1 MELKGMLDKLVNR
14 ENEYSSLS
22 AKEKKFINAYEK
34 TLGDDATPK
43 VLEKARDTMNAI
55 DLTSEEKSKF
65 KSMTM
70 KDQNKQYKSKG
81 GDTPKN
87 NKKKDKIAVMIA
99 VGKPKMAYGG
109 SIKGKKHFYS
119 GGGTATDKLPN
130 KGTKAL
136 AQTEKGRNALRNM
149 GLLKNGNKT
158 T

>member
-14 ENEYSSLS
+14 KNKYSDLS
-22 AKEKKFINAYEK
+22 ATEKKFVNAYEK
-34 TLGDDATPK
+34 TLGNDATPK
-43 VLEKARDTMNAI
+43 VLEEARDTMNSL
-55 DLTSEEKSKF
+55 DLTREEKSKL

-70 KDQNKQYKSKG
+70 EDQNKKYNKG
-81 GDTPKN
+81 GDNPK
-87 NKKKDKIAVMIA
+87 NKKKKDRIAVMIA

-136 AQTEKGRNALRNM
+136 AQTEKGRDALRNM

>member
-1 MELKGMLDKLVNR
+1 MELKKMLDKLVNR
-14 ENEYSSLS
+14 KNKYSDLS
-22 AKEKKFINAYEK
+22 ATEKKFVNAYEK
-34 TLGDDATPK
+34 TLGNDATPK
-43 VLEKARDTMNAI
+43 VLEEARDTMNSL
-55 DLTSEEKSKF
+55 DLTREEKSKL

-70 KDQNKQYKSKG
+70 EDQNKKYNKG
-81 GDTPKN
+81 GDNPK
-87 NKKKDKIAVMIA
+87 NKKKKDRIAVMIA
-99 VGKPKMAYGG
+99 VGKPKMAYG